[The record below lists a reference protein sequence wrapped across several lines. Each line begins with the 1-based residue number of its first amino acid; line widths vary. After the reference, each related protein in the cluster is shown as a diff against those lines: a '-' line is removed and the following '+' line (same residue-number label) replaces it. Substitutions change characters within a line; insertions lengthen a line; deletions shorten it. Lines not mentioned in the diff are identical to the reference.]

1 MCAESRSLSSF
12 SQRTTGL
19 CSPVCR
25 LCLGISSLPSVKC
38 QHPECLRDD
47 SGQAGRRNKGK
58 RQSRPQRMGRRGRGW
73 AAEGYFLY
81 FFFVILFVLFLR
93 RMDLCLIE
101 NHFLKKENK
110 SSVHIILLTQI
121 SPYRVFVSFLYLIL
135 LSWAENLSS

>member
-81 FFFVILFVLFLR
+81 FFCCYFIFFFSKVIFYEGQIHSSEEQDKYR
-93 RMDLCLIE
+93 IGCHLCP
-101 NHFLKKENK
+101 LKKK
-110 SSVHIILLTQI
+110 SSHSCYSGRKLKIET
-121 SPYRVFVSFLYLIL
+121 
-135 LSWAENLSS
+135 